1 MNFLDELCDDG
12 YDGFPVSSLS
22 MRGTDPLSRARN
34 LELYA
39 LADELTANWNPV
51 RTFGSGIG
59 TMSIPAASKEMIRWV
74 HRPLATIESWWK
86 DRDFSSLRPGHGGGQ
101 GVTIAEIVLYQFLE
115 FTNDCYGVDMTQGSG
130 QTVKDVYGRDVVERY
145 TKIAEFYNAFKTR
158 DSAKRNAQAGEV
170 ASEATLKKMQT
181 WAEGSL

>member
-1 MNFLDELCDDG
+1 
-12 YDGFPVSSLS
+12 
-22 MRGTDPLSRARN
+22 
-34 LELYA
+34 
-39 LADELTANWNPV
+39 
-51 RTFGSGIG
+51 
-59 TMSIPAASKEMIRWV
+59 
-74 HRPLATIESWWK
+74 
-86 DRDFSSLRPGHGGGQ
+86 
-101 GVTIAEIVLYQFLE
+101 
-115 FTNDCYGVDMTQGSG
+115 MTQGSG